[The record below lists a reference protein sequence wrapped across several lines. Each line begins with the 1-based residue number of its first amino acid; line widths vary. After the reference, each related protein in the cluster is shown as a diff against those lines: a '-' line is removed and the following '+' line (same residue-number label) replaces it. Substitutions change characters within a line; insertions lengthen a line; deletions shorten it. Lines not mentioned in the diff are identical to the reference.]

1 MSLYYR
7 VRNLVFL
14 LAKFRLNDISRK
26 IRFRISSNTRSYG
39 LERDMR
45 IAFPTPDARIP
56 LSVRQLQENDI
67 PRIFDLDRK
76 DLSAEDKAELHTRL
90 EHLHANIPTCYVAVT
105 ADDTPAYLQWLMSNC
120 ENHRIQAYF
129 NGIFPLLAADE
140 ALLENAFTLHDFR
153 GKGVMPAAM
162 ACIAEQGKE
171 IGVRRIIT
179 FVEENNIP
187 SLKGCRKA
195 GFSPYVLREETWFL
209 FRRKLTFTKLSPDQQ
224 FPF

>member
-1 MSLYYR
+1 
-7 VRNLVFL
+7 
-14 LAKFRLNDISRK
+14 
-26 IRFRISSNTRSYG
+26 
-39 LERDMR
+39 MR